1 MAELAEGARLLSEC
15 GGYTSP
21 RVRIPLSPPWGWAF
35 KKSIVVCLKIDNS
48 FKYTIQLQSIN
59 KKNIIQIIWGILL
72 AVVGASVI
80 YNVPQKIIEIQNSKL
95 STFSLLFLKFS
106 FYFLGLLLLAGGI
119 KKIIDNYRKVIN
131 NNIDKK

>member
-1 MAELAEGARLLSEC
+1 MDQKTNNFVQIISFA
-15 GGYTSP
+15 
-21 RVRIPLSPPWGWAF
+21 I
-35 KKSIVVCLKIDNS
+35 LKIDNF

-59 KKNIIQIIWGILL
+59 KKNIIHIIWGILL

-95 STFSLLFLKFS
+95 STSSLLFLKFS